1 MTRFKI
7 RVLFD
12 CKVSEKILG
21 GPSDDENDNGSR
33 LLIAKLI
40 AFEENISLLGFVSR
54 KDEKIAVKVEKT
66 RKFAIF

>member
-1 MTRFKI
+1 M
-7 RVLFD
+7 
-12 CKVSEKILG
+12 SEKILG
-21 GPSDDENDNGSR
+21 GPSDDENDKGSL

-66 RKFAIF
+66 SKFAIF